1 MTRTQIEEAIYFNLK
16 YIHQMNKIKVLLKDA
31 LVLKQHIKFLESGNI
46 PKHDFLQKGELCR
59 N

>member
-1 MTRTQIEEAIYFNLK
+1 MINIHIEELFHFNLK

-31 LVLKQHIKFLESGNI
+31 IALKQHIKFLESGNI
-46 PKHDFLQKGELCR
+46 PEDLFAGDELCR